1 MNSHKKNKNSGDESR
16 KRERSRNKETGKKSV
31 VVSKQEDVKSEEGLY
46 LSKASNNNVY
56 KISIVSKSKVLLE
69 NFVVKELNKM

>member
-1 MNSHKKNKNSGDESR
+1 MNSHKKYKNLGDESR
-16 KRERSRNKETGKKSV
+16 KRERSRNKETGKKSE